1 MGWPC
6 TRLGWRNYYAKRFN
20 KTRSQQAEQLA
31 CWYLLLYLEF
41 GMAKLKKPDTWFCI
55 SHEFRLAKYIKAYTV
70 EEAAESL
77 RRSAKA

>member
-1 MGWPC
+1 
-6 TRLGWRNYYAKRFN
+6 
-20 KTRSQQAEQLA
+20 
-31 CWYLLLYLEF
+31 
-41 GMAKLKKPDTWFCI
+41 MAKLKKPDTWFCI